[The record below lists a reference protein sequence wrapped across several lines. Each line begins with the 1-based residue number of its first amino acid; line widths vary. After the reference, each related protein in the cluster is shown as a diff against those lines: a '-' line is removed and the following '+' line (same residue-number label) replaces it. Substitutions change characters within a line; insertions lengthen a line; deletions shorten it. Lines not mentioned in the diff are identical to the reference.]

1 MKQAVEVTIL
11 GRQYTVKSS
20 TGPAEVQRVAEYVNR
35 QLAQTAAVAPT
46 ADTLH
51 ITVLTLLNIAGML
64 LQAQGGG
71 IDAGPESERLAALL
85 QRLDQALGE

>member
-20 TGPAEVQRVAEYVNR
+20 TGPDEVQRVADYVNR

-51 ITVLTLLNIAGML
+51 VTVLTLLNIAGML
-64 LQAQGGG
+64 LQAQGGA
-71 IDAGPESERLAALL
+71 DASPESAGRLTALL
-85 QRLDQALGE
+85 QRLGQALGD